1 MKRTTILLL
10 LLTSLTLAAEGAAA
24 ATRKKAAPATSEAKL
39 SASNISGIVKGVARR
54 GPAKPQAGVWVIAET
69 EDLPTK
75 YAKIVI
81 TDENGRFL
89 IPDLPKA
96 SYLVWA
102 RGYGLLD
109 SRKLKTAPGRTI
121 EIRAPLAPNE
131 ASAAQYYPAIYWY
144 AMLG

>member
-1 MKRTTILLL
+1 MKKTTILLL
-10 LLTSLTLAAEGAAA
+10 ILLISAPGAGAVAAKA
-24 ATRKKAAPATSEAKL
+24 KKAVPAKPKARLAT
-39 SASNISGIVKGVARR
+39 SNISGIVRGVARR

-75 YAKIVI
+75 YTKIVV
-81 TDENGRFL
+81 TDEQGRFL

-109 SRKLKTAPGRTI
+109 SRKVKATPGRAL
-121 EIRAPLAPNE
+121 EIRAPVAPNE
-131 ASAAQYYPAIYWY
+131 ASAAQYYPAI
-144 AMLG
+144 